1 MADVAVDLKALL
13 EAGAHFG
20 HKTSRWHPAMKDYIH
35 SRRGE
40 NYIIDLTK
48 TAEALN
54 GALKFIEATVAKGD
68 NILLVSTKRQ
78 AKDIIKSAAEKLDMP
93 YVSERWLGGM
103 LTNQKTISGRIK
115 HLKDLE
121 AKMASGELQNK
132 YSKLEVQRYQE
143 EIEDMNVK
151 FGGIKEMAKLP
162 GVLFVVDVMEEIN
175 AVMEAKKLGIPVVAL
190 VDTNADPRLVSHP
203 VPCNDDAVKTIELV
217 TGYVVAAVEAG
228 KAQRKTAAK
237 A

>member
-1 MADVAVDLKALL
+1 MANTAIDLKALL

-20 HKTSRWHPAMKDYIH
+20 HKTSRWHPAMKEYIH

-48 TAEALN
+48 TAEKLGAALSD
-54 GALKFIEATVAKGD
+54 IEEIVAKGG
-68 NILLVSTKRQ
+68 NILFVGTKRQ
-78 AKDIIKSAAEKLDMP
+78 SKDVLKQTAVTLGMP
-93 YVSERWLGGM
+93 YVTERWLGGM
-103 LTNQKTISGRIK
+103 LTNQKTVAVRIK

-121 AKMASGELQNK
+121 SKMASGELLNK

-143 EIEDMNVK
+143 EIDEMNVK

-217 TGYVVAAVEAG
+217 TGYVAESVKAG
-228 KAQRKTAAK
+228 IAKRKTETK